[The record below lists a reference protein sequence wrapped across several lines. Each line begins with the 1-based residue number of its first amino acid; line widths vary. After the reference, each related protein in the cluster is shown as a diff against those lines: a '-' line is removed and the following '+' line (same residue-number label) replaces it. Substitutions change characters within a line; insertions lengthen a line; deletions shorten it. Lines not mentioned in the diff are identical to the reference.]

1 MPASQR
7 ALRLAVFT
15 NRFPGKV
22 CTFFARDMRALVE
35 AGVEIDIFPIY
46 PLEPDLWRYVPE
58 ILAERHLPRE
68 RVHHGSTKLLL
79 RSLGP
84 ARTNGLRTFL
94 RDATAITVAA
104 ARAGLGPLAK
114 SVYVL
119 PLGWAWARLLETR
132 YDHVLA
138 YWGNYAGTCAYIYH
152 RLAAPHVPFSLYLHA
167 GNDLFI
173 NQVFLREKLLY
184 ADSIVTECEFNRQYM
199 RERFPD
205 IFPAIAHKIH
215 VNLMGLDF
223 GEFPY
228 QPDNRNPRRVI
239 GVGRLHRAK
248 GYDFLLRAVA
258 ELSRRGLDVE
268 CELVGDGDEAAAL
281 RALADEL
288 GIRDRVIF
296 RGWVVFREV
305 RSAMLQAA
313 VLVHP
318 SSDVGDAKPNVI
330 QEAIALGTP
339 VVASDVAG
347 IPELLDGGRC
357 GILVPPRDV
366 RRLADAIQTLLQNAD
381 LRHGYAERARR
392 HAEATLDLWRNGV
405 RLADHLRAA
414 TRQAP

>member
-1 MPASQR
+1 MTAKAP
-7 ALRLAVFT
+7 LKLAVFT

-22 CTFFARDMRALVE
+22 CTFFARDMRALVD
-35 AGVEIDIFPIY
+35 AGVEVDIFPIY
-46 PLEPDLWRYVPE
+46 PLEDRLWRYVPD
-58 ILAERHLPRE
+58 ILAARYLPRE
-68 RVHHGSTKLLL
+68 RVHHGSAGLVL
-79 RSLGP
+79 RSLLPRGHD
-84 ARTNGLRTFL
+84 GVWTFL
-94 RDATAITVAA
+94 KDATAISLAA

-114 SVYVL
+114 SVWVL

-152 RLAAPHVPFSLYLHA
+152 RLAAPHVPFTLYLHA

-184 ADSIVTECEFNRQYM
+184 ADSIVTECEFNRRYM
-199 RERFPD
+199 RDRFPD
-205 IFPAIAHKIH
+205 IFPRFADKIH
-215 VNLMGLDF
+215 VNYMGLDF
-223 GEFPY
+223 GEFPFR
-228 QPDNRNPRRVI
+228 PDKRSPRRVI
-239 GVGRLHRAK
+239 GVGRLHHAK
-248 GYDFLLRAVA
+248 GFDYLLRAIA
-258 ELSRRGLDVE
+258 ELSRRGVDVE
-268 CELVGDGDEAAAL
+268 CELVGDGPEAPTL
-281 RALADEL
+281 RALADQL

-305 RSAMLQAA
+305 RNAMLQAA

-347 IPELLDGGRC
+347 IPELLDGGRA

-366 RRLADAIQTLLQNAD
+366 RHLADAIQSLLLNED
-381 LRHGYAERARR
+381 LRRDYAERGRR
-392 HAEATLDLWRNGV
+392 HAEAILDLWRNGV
-405 RLADHLRAA
+405 RLADHLRSV

>member
-1 MPASQR
+1 MPANQR

-58 ILAERHLPRE
+58 TLSERTQPRE
-68 RVHHGSTKLLL
+68 RDHHGSTGLLL

-248 GYDFLLRAVA
+248 GYDFLLRAIA

-268 CELVGDGDEAAAL
+268 CELVGDGDEAAPL

-296 RGWVVFREV
+296 RGGVGFREA
-305 RSAMLQAA
+305 RSALLQAA
-313 VLVHP
+313 APGHP
-318 SSDVGDAKPNVI
+318 PSAVGDRKPNGI
-330 QEAIALGTP
+330 QEAVALGTP
-339 VVASDVAG
+339 AVASDVAG

-366 RRLADAIQTLLQNAD
+366 SPLAGPLEPAAPNPRLRGADPPRRSP
-381 LRHGYAERARR
+381 
-392 HAEATLDLWRNGV
+392 HA
-405 RLADHLRAA
+405 
-414 TRQAP
+414 P

>member
-1 MPASQR
+1 VS
-7 ALRLAVFT
+7 V
-15 NRFPGKV
+15 
-22 CTFFARDMRALVE
+22 
-35 AGVEIDIFPIY
+35 
-46 PLEPDLWRYVPE
+46 
-58 ILAERHLPRE
+58 
-68 RVHHGSTKLLL
+68 
-79 RSLGP
+79 
-84 ARTNGLRTFL
+84 FL
-94 RDATAITVAA
+94 RDTAAISRSALRTSVVT
-104 ARAGLGPLAK
+104 LAK
-114 SVYVL
+114 SLYVA
-119 PLGWAWARLLETR
+119 PIAWAWAREFGAV
-132 YDHVLA
+132 YDHILA
-138 YWGNYAGTCAYIYH
+138 YWGNYAGTCAYLAH
-152 RLAAPHVPFSLYLHA
+152 RLSGRHIPFSLYLHA
-167 GNDLFI
+167 GTDLYR
-173 NQVFLREKLLY
+173 NQAFLREKLLY
-184 ADSIVTECEFNRQYM
+184 ADTVVTECEFNR
-199 RERFPD
+199 RFLEQD
-205 IFPAIAHKIH
+205 FAEIYARIAPRIH
-215 VNLMGLDF
+215 VNHMGLDF
-223 GEFPY
+223 REFPY
-228 QPDNRNPRRVI
+228 QPDHRVARRVLAA
-239 GVGRLHRAK
+239 GRLEKEK

-281 RALADEL
+281 RALADQL

-313 VLVHP
+313 VFVHP
-318 SSDVGDAKPNVI
+318 SRGVGDAKPNVI

-357 GILVPPRDV
+357 GMLVPPRDV